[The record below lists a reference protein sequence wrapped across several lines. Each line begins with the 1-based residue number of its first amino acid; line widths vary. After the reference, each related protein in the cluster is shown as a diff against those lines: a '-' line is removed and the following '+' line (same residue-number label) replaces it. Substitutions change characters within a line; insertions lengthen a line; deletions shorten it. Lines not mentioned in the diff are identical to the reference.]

1 MNNNEIK
8 LIPRKVIS
16 DSRGYF
22 LKVIDGNEENN
33 PFPCEVYITS
43 AKPGESKGGHYH
55 KIANEWFTLIKGVA
69 ILILEDVMSKEKKQ
83 IKLNSLDSKTIL
95 VPPYIAHSFL
105 NNGNEDYLL
114 LAYTDRKYD
123 SSDTIVYKL

>member
-22 LKVIDGNEENN
+22 LKVIDGKEENN

-55 KIANEWFTLIKGVA
+55 NRANEWFTLISGKA
-69 ILILEDVMSKEKKQ
+69 RLELIDVVTKEKLTYYLTEKKPQ
-83 IKLNSLDSKTIL
+83 TVY
-95 VPPYIAHSFL
+95 VPAGIAHEFF
-105 NNGNEDYLL
+105 NDGDIDFIL
-114 LAYTDRKYD
+114 LAYTDQRYLPE
-123 SSDTIVYKL
+123 DTIAFH